1 MSSFEVSII
10 SISDPLSPHTRSVR
24 KSLLIASVIAIFI
37 STTGLIPAK
46 ITALGIEFSQADRG
60 SMLWVL
66 GLVVAFLL
74 MSFSVTA
81 AADFAA
87 WRMSFSA
94 KAWEEESQGYDN
106 ARNSMLESRSLT
118 DEDREELAEIERRIG
133 SMWRNAGHVGRYS
146 MLERAVG
153 PISWARALIEFAF
166 PIVAGVSSLVL
177 LVRASP

>member
-1 MSSFEVSII
+1 MNPFEANVIRV
-10 SISDPLSPHTRSVR
+10 SDPLSPHTRSVR
-24 KSLLIASVIAIFI
+24 KSLLIASVVAIFI
-37 STTGLIPAK
+37 ATTGLIPAK
-46 ITALGIEFSQADRG
+46 ISALGVEFSQTDRG

-74 MSFSVTA
+74 VSFAVTA

-106 ARNSMLESRSLT
+106 VRKSMLESRSLT

-133 SMWRNAGHVGRYS
+133 AMWRNAGHVGRYS
-146 MLERAVG
+146 MLERVVG
-153 PISWARALIEFAF
+153 PISWARVFVEFIA
-166 PIVAGVSSLVL
+166 PLVAGILGLAL
-177 LVRASP
+177 LIRASP

>member
-1 MSSFEVSII
+1 MNPFEANVIRVA
-10 SISDPLSPHTRSVR
+10 DPLSPHTRSVR
-24 KSLLIASVIAIFI
+24 KSLLISSVVSIFI
-37 STTGLIPAK
+37 ATTGLIPEK
-46 ITALGIEFSQADRG
+46 ISALGIEFSRADRG

-74 MSFSVTA
+74 VSFTVTA

-106 ARNSMLESRSLT
+106 VRKSMLESRSLT

-133 SMWRNAGHVGRYS
+133 AMWRNAGHIDRYS
-146 MLERAVG
+146 TLERVVG
-153 PISWARALIEFAF
+153 PISLARVIVEF
-166 PIVAGVSSLVL
+166 VAPLAAGISALVL
-177 LVRASP
+177 LIRASP